1 MKNTEQF
8 DEDFITNLLVEAG
21 FSQEEDNFQELRED
35 LEPLLMDKILEK
47 VFEALSVKQREEIMS
62 LFDNGKEAE
71 ALAKIEKMI
80 PDYDNF
86 LADIFQ
92 EFEEEYLKSVKQ
104 NNTNNKHKTQY
115 IFTKSFLLQ
124 LKGKTIYFNRYKYY
138 WAREGGLNQIEVI
151 ISF

>member
-21 FSQEEDNFQELRED
+21 FSPEEDNFQELRED

-47 VFEALSVKQREEIMS
+47 VFEALSVKQREEIMN

-92 EFEEEYLKSVKQ
+92 EFEDEYLKSVK
-104 NNTNNKHKTQY
+104 
-115 IFTKSFLLQ
+115 
-124 LKGKTIYFNRYKYY
+124 
-138 WAREGGLNQIEVI
+138 
-151 ISF
+151 